1 MQRRPMSDSADN
13 ASTGEMVVEPVSGDR
28 VAVTVKKKDGP
39 VTDFIRRQSTMD
51 TLRSPAWGRA
61 AETPAAAQH

>member
-1 MQRRPMSDSADN
+1 MQRHPMSDSDDN

-28 VAVTVKKKDGP
+28 VAVTVRKKDGP
-39 VTDFIRRQSTMD
+39 VTYYVRRQSTMD

-61 AETPAAAQH
+61 AETSAAVQH